1 MQHKH
6 QAEEAKH
13 QAIVAQAEEEAASA
27 YVSTDEDAPEE
38 AGSLAGD
45 EALQA
50 LREQLTEK

>member
-38 AGSLAGD
+38 TGSLAGD

-50 LREQLTEK
+50 LKEQLTEK